1 MILLAGLDFPG
12 GRGLDPVREIP
23 GGRYHSNLMQALA
36 TFPNTSGS
44 AAQNRALM
52 ACVVASILLHA
63 VLLFLLPGMRE
74 GGRSSS
80 PTQILSATF
89 APRTSQPPP
98 VPEQV
103 VKPQAP
109 KPEPQRPQPKVE
121 APRPVLTAPTG
132 TPAPT
137 APQPPPAPVAAAPAP
152 PPVAQTPKSQA
163 APSAPRPS
171 DPQAPVSSAPS
182 SAPADAA
189 DAGSLAQYRLALITS
204 ARRYKRY
211 PAQAME
217 KGWQGK
223 VEVRLQIGADGRI
236 QNASV
241 KTSSGY
247 GILDQQALDMITKG
261 KTLVPIPTALR
272 GKEFVV
278 DVPVIFDLQAG

>member
-1 MILLAGLDFPG
+1 VAW
-12 GRGLDPVREIP
+12 RVREIP
-23 GGRYHSNLMQALA
+23 GGRYHSDPMQALSI
-36 TFPNTSGS
+36 FPV
-44 AAQNRALM
+44 AAHAPANDRAL
-52 ACVVASILLHA
+52 AVCVAVSILLHA

-74 GGRSSS
+74 GSKSSS
-80 PTQILSATF
+80 PAQILSATF

-98 VPEQV
+98 TPEQV
-103 VKPQAP
+103 VKPQVP

-121 APRPVLTAPTG
+121 APRPVLTAPSN
-132 TPAPT
+132 TPAPV

-152 PPVAQTPKSQA
+152 PPVAQTSPPPPA
-163 APSAPRPS
+163 APSAPRPAE
-171 DPQAPVSSAPS
+171 PQAPVSTAPS